1 MKKRER
7 EKQQS
12 NHTKVQ
18 QFIRNERRKAA
29 TRKGKSIKHMHNTRY
44 KMMMTKCSS
53 SFLGLCVFSHFYRFI
68 LFFLLSSV
76 SLFVGKLDLSQKI
89 YRILLILFAFTHTR
103 THARARTEGHAALS
117 VWVATQFESRFSLTH
132 SLTRPR
138 KYQGIIIMYGGDD
151 AQPPPQTK
159 RGDA

>member
-1 MKKRER
+1 MGQASLPPSPPQPSINNNNTESPKRQQWENVQERRMKKRER

-53 SFLGLCVFSHFYRFI
+53 SFLGLCVFLIFIGSSSSFCFRLSLSSWGSSTFLKRYIGFY
-68 LFFLLSSV
+68 LFSLLSHTH
-76 SLFVGKLDLSQKI
+76 
-89 YRILLILFAFTHTR
+89 AHTR
-103 THARARTEGHAALS
+103 ARAQKGMLLS
-117 VWVATQFESRFSLTH
+117 L
-132 SLTRPR
+132 
-138 KYQGIIIMYGGDD
+138 YG
-151 AQPPPQTK
+151 
-159 RGDA
+159 